1 MRLGFF
7 LLCFSA
13 VLVLAEGVLPFTLDE
28 VIKGY
33 ENNDYVLAEL
43 SAQLKLA
50 QSDFDISLS
59 YNPVKNDF
67 GISFSIGKYI
77 TQQIAGVSD
86 TDILKKKLEE
96 RKREIEIEAVQDYTE
111 YLSLV
116 QAVKQ
121 RKQALDVAED
131 VLKITKAKYE
141 AGLISPESLI
151 NAYSSYHT
159 AVINMKTA
167 QLEEMKK
174 RYEILLKMG
183 REEECVKMRK
193 EELSSFS
200 EEEST
205 LQ

>member
-1 MRLGFF
+1 MRRVTLV
-7 LLCFSA
+7 LLALSVLCFS
-13 VLVLAEGVLPFTLDE
+13 FTLDE
-28 VIKGY
+28 MIREY
-33 ENNDYVLAEL
+33 EKSDYVLAEL

-50 QSDFDISLS
+50 QSDFDVSLS

-77 TQQIAGVSD
+77 TRQIAGVSD
-86 TDILKKKLEE
+86 MDILKKKLEE
-96 RKREIEIEAVQDYTE
+96 RKREIETQAVEDYTE
-111 YLSLV
+111 WLSLV
-116 QAVKQ
+116 QALEQ
-121 RKQALDVAED
+121 RKQALDVAENI
-131 VLKITKAKYE
+131 LKITKAKYE

-183 REEECVKMRK
+183 RKEECEKMRK

-205 LQ
+205 SQ

>member
-1 MRLGFF
+1 MRRVTLV
-7 LLCFSA
+7 LLALSVLCFS
-13 VLVLAEGVLPFTLDE
+13 FTLDE
-28 VIKGY
+28 MIREY
-33 ENNDYVLAEL
+33 EKSDYVLAEL

-50 QSDFDISLS
+50 QNDFDVSLS

-77 TQQIAGVSD
+77 TRQIAGVSD
-86 TDILKKKLEE
+86 MDILKKKLEE
-96 RKREIEIEAVQDYTE
+96 RKREIETQAVEDYTE
-111 YLSLV
+111 WLSLV
-116 QAVKQ
+116 QALEQ

-131 VLKITKAKYE
+131 ILKIAKAKYE

-183 REEECVKMRK
+183 RKEECDKMRK
-193 EELSSFS
+193 EELSSFF
-200 EEEST
+200 EEENTS
-205 LQ
+205 Q

>member
-1 MRLGFF
+1 MRRVTLV
-7 LLCFSA
+7 LLALSVLCFS
-13 VLVLAEGVLPFTLDE
+13 FTLDE
-28 VIKGY
+28 MIREY
-33 ENNDYVLAEL
+33 EKSDYVLAEL

-77 TQQIAGVSD
+77 TRQIAGVSD
-86 TDILKKKLEE
+86 IDILKKKLEE
-96 RKREIEIEAVQDYTE
+96 RKREIETQAVEDYTE
-111 YLSLV
+111 WLSLV
-116 QAVKQ
+116 QALEQ

-131 VLKITKAKYE
+131 ILKIAKAKYE

-174 RYEILLKMG
+174 RYEILLRMG
-183 REEECVKMRK
+183 RKEECDKMRK
-193 EELSSFS
+193 EELSSFF
-200 EEEST
+200 EEENTS
-205 LQ
+205 Q